1 MMRKIG
7 GLFASM
13 LVATALMGCEDAA
26 APTAPDASAEL
37 TDQPAAA
44 AQGVT
49 GAASGSAHL
58 TVFPGAPKGLGSRNF
73 AFQAVQ
79 DADGDVRG
87 EWQIVAGG
95 TILHGSIDCLTIAA
109 DGESARLSG
118 LVEDAKFSFFE
129 VGTAFA
135 MEIFDNGDGAS
146 GDPDVSTQARAF
158 RNAAPSVGTAF
169 CETGAIPAGA
179 DLDPLP
185 SEEGNFSI
193 RVGS

>member
-7 GLFASM
+7 GLFAIAF
-13 LVATALMGCEDAA
+13 VATALMGCEDTVS
-26 APTAPDASAEL
+26 PTTPDATAEL
-37 TDQPAAA
+37 TDQAVAA
-44 AQGVT
+44 AQGVAGT
-49 GAASGSAHL
+49 ASGSAHL

-73 AFQAVQ
+73 AFQAAQ
-79 DADGDVRG
+79 DAGGDVRG

-118 LVEDAKFSFFE
+118 IVEDAKFSLFE

-135 MEIFDNGDGAS
+135 MEVFDNGDGAS
-146 GDPDVSTQARAF
+146 GDPDVSTQLRAF
-158 RNAAPSVGTAF
+158 RNAAPEVGTAF

-179 DLDPLP
+179 DLDPMP
-185 SEEGNFSI
+185 TEEGNFSI